1 MAKVCH
7 IERTSRGADD
17 AIDLDAMKRK
27 SWPGIAAEFVR
38 VASPAE
44 FDFRLVNPASNYL
57 VLLNLRRVDGET
69 EVAGLPRMYKKDL
82 RNKLTFIPSGCPVHG
97 WSRISKPAS
106 FMGVYFNQTA
116 SDNCH
121 SDPSPLPPIVEFE
134 DNMLRSTMLQFQ
146 AILNDPSLD
155 TPGYAETLGV
165 LLAFEMERLKCQSKQ
180 PERLQGGLT
189 ARQVRLV
196 TEHLE
201 SRLSDKTTISEL
213 SDLLNLSRFHFIRA
227 FKKSVGMPP
236 HQFVVHRR
244 VERAKELLTDHKL
257 SVSDVAVRTGFNS
270 ATQLTRT
277 FRRVVGATPTTF
289 RREIQ

>member
-69 EVAGLPRMYKKDL
+69 QVAGLPGMYKKDL
-82 RNKLTFIPSGCPVHG
+82 RNKLSFIPSGCPAGG

-106 FMGVYFNQTA
+106 FMAVYFNQTA

-121 SDPSPLPPIVEFE
+121 SDPSALPPIVEFE

-189 ARQVRLV
+189 VRQVRLV

-213 SDLLNLSRFHFIRA
+213 SGLLNLSRFHFIRA